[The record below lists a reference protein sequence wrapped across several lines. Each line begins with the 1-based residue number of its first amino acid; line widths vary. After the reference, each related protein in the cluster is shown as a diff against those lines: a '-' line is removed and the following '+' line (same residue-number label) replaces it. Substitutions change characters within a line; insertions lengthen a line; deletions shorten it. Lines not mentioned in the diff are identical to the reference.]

1 MRTYI
6 IKIKTA
12 TGTRMASGTFANK
25 WAAVDAGMDLLGEGV
40 EANVTAYEV
49 QP

>member
-12 TGTRMASGTFANK
+12 TGTRRQVGIFPSK
-25 WAAVDAGMDLLGEGV
+25 WAAVDAGIDMLGSEEG
-40 EANVTAYEV
+40 NVTAQV
-49 QP
+49 LP